1 MIKNIKKLENM
12 LFIYFFFFNHEMY
25 IYMSAIGVSQ
35 CIRNTSFLCPLLCH
49 LMSCI
54 FAISCIIFAYH
65 VACAALQKV

>member
-1 MIKNIKKLENM
+1 MVFYARGRVRVSM
-12 LFIYFFFFNHEMY
+12 AV
-25 IYMSAIGVSQ
+25 SAIGISQ
-35 CIRNTSFLCPLLCH
+35 CIRNPSFLCPLFCH